1 MAEIVKVDGKGRVL
15 IPKALRTKAEIEEG
29 SYVKVEADEK
39 RIVIEPLEPVAEKY
53 YGVFKVD
60 SWPDDLDEFITEA
73 SRKEW
78 ARKRT

>member
-1 MAEIVKVDGKGRVL
+1 VKVDGKGRVL
-15 IPKALRTKAEIEEG
+15 IPKALRTKAEIDEG

-78 ARKRT
+78 TRKHT

>member
-15 IPKALRTKAEIEEG
+15 IPKTLRTKAEIEEG
-29 SYVKVEADEK
+29 SYVKVEANEK

-73 SRKEW
+73 LRKEW

>member
-29 SYVKVEADEK
+29 SYVKVEADER